1 MRWLGLGVFAWLAIL
16 VGRGQRVFFDEPIRD
31 LVHRHSVPAYTAIL
45 EAFTFIG
52 GPRVFWPVVVIII
65 ALGWRHHRRDMVRLA
80 VVMAGALVLEVGLK
94 LAFHRVRPAGFFGMT
109 SPESY
114 SFPSGHALYAMCLY
128 AALASFVAGRRMLIW
143 TAAGLMIA
151 LIGFSRIYL
160 GVHYPSDV
168 LAGWSIGWFWTR
180 SVMVVKT

>member
-1 MRWLGLGVFAWLAIL
+1 
-16 VGRGQRVFFDEPIRD
+16 
-31 LVHRHSVPAYTAIL
+31 
-45 EAFTFIG
+45 
-52 GPRVFWPVVVIII
+52 
-65 ALGWRHHRRDMVRLA
+65 
-80 VVMAGALVLEVGLK
+80 MAGALVLEIWLK
-94 LAFHRVRPAGFFGMT
+94 LAFHRARPAAFLGLA
-109 SPESY
+109 SPDSY

-128 AALASFVAGRRMLIW
+128 SALASITAGRRMLAW

-180 SVMVVKT
+180 SVLVFKA